1 MRTIYLKKKNPRYSE
16 VSADDTVAIMVS
28 TAGGWKPAQYRPRAE
43 QESRLKAM
51 YSKWEQFGGI
61 WTALSPAAHEAQLRH
76 VRNGCLDRPAGL
88 EHLRAE
94 TSANELLHS
103 QLNNVQ
109 RTAAGGVVM
118 VEAQAPPQHAHR
130 AGEEVRPVSHR
141 GAGVAPLHPC
151 RERIRPRRRGARN
164 DCGRV
169 PGRQERGVVRAGDA
183 GRASRVSSTS
193 GLALLTGLRFQRR
206 CEGGRSRDGD
216 CNGRVAGL
224 GGLPARE

>member
-51 YSKWEQFGGI
+51 YSVLEQFGGI

-88 EHLRAE
+88 EHLRAQS
-94 TSANELLHS
+94 SANELLHS

-109 RTAAGGVVM
+109 RTAARGVVM

-130 AGEEVRPVSHR
+130 AGEEARPVRHR
-141 GAGVAPLHPC
+141 DAGVAPLPSS
-151 RERIRPRRRGARN
+151 REKAQSPSRPKCLEQLQSRSGTS
-164 DCGRV
+164 
-169 PGRQERGVVRAGDA
+169 RAG
-183 GRASRVSSTS
+183 SR
-193 GLALLTGLRFQRR
+193 
-206 CEGGRSRDGD
+206 
-216 CNGRVAGL
+216 L
-224 GGLPARE
+224 GW